1 MAVGAV
7 GAVGSLAYDPYIY
20 NTRQVSSASLNRIGR
35 ISDDATDGGVDF
47 SAVEKVEEQ
56 VNINPLKRGETAN
69 FADVLMSQMN
79 LSQIHQSQLL
89 GSEPA
94 QAQIEDLADEVMQAV
109 EA

>member
-7 GAVGSLAYDPYIY
+7 GAVGSMAYDPYIY
-20 NTRQVSSASLNRIGR
+20 NTRQVSSASLNKIGR

-47 SAVEKVEEQ
+47 SATKKVDEQ
-56 VNINPLKRGETAN
+56 ANINPLKKGETAN

-79 LSQIHQSQLL
+79 MSQIRQSQLL
-89 GSEPA
+89 GGEQNQNPA
-94 QAQIEDLADEVMQAV
+94 AEAMQAV

>member
-20 NTRQVSSASLNRIGR
+20 NTRQVSSASLNKIGR
-35 ISDDATDGGVDF
+35 ISDDATEGGVDF
-47 SAVEKVEEQ
+47 SAVQKAEEQ
-56 VNINPLKRGETAN
+56 VNINPLRKGETAN

-89 GSEPA
+89 GDSQVQEM
-94 QAQIEDLADEVMQAV
+94 ADEAAQTVVA
-109 EA
+109 